1 MDKES
6 TLKIFKD
13 IRDNYIDELPKN
25 RLVPGD
31 KNYAHYK
38 CRWNYMVGVANH
50 ISKLISQNILN
61 DEHTI
66 KESREFI
73 DYIQQRDRE
82 RLTTKNEIN
91 MVNNILDKVIQ
102 DIKKTL
108 QQY

>member
-38 CRWNYMVGVANH
+38 CR
-50 ISKLISQNILN
+50 
-61 DEHTI
+61 
-66 KESREFI
+66 
-73 DYIQQRDRE
+73 
-82 RLTTKNEIN
+82 
-91 MVNNILDKVIQ
+91 
-102 DIKKTL
+102 
-108 QQY
+108 

>member
-1 MDKES
+1 
-6 TLKIFKD
+6 
-13 IRDNYIDELPKN
+13 
-25 RLVPGD
+25 
-31 KNYAHYK
+31 
-38 CRWNYMVGVANH
+38 MVGVANH

-82 RLTTKNEIN
+82 RLTTTNEIN

-102 DIKKTL
+102 DIEKTL